1 MQKLA
6 FVSLTVAA
14 IALTGLPSCIPT
26 IATSPSS
33 TQTVA
38 DEQGRVRLGGSSS
51 SEFMLKTIATA
62 YENSTQ
68 AKAIVLEPGQSE
80 SVVLGVKQGL
90 ADIGAVSKTLKPTDL
105 GDALT
110 SRVIATDALLV
121 ATHPSVTGIKNLTTK
136 DLKGIY
142 SGQITNWKALGGPDA
157 KIIVLDRPE
166 DESAKKLLRKHY
178 LGADLKTSP
187 DAIVLRKEGELV
199 AAIQSTAYSIGAFS
213 LATAIAHQLPVN
225 SLSLNAIE
233 PTHANIQAGKYGM
246 VRQIGLVWK
255 KNPTAETQK
264 LIDFAF
270 SPEGLQHLRQ
280 IGLLPTAPR

>member
-26 IATSPSS
+26 TATSPSS

-51 SEFMLKTIATA
+51 SKFILKTIATA